1 MRTVQEIFDQAIRM
15 MDAQN
20 ESTGSTRTADTKEYE
35 LRTPDCLNRYINI
48 VYPYSDTYEPRTDG
62 KRTVHPRL
70 SAMTDE
76 VDMDDFICQSVLPPA
91 LIYEL
96 LREEN
101 PDVANACYAD
111 YEKALQMARATLP
124 SAEEAVE
131 DAYGGLEYVEFS
143 RWS

>member
-101 PDVANACYAD
+101 LKKIEDHIEEIGKLAASCGLSREDILEMVRF
-111 YEKALQMARATLP
+111 AL
-124 SAEEAVE
+124 EE
-131 DAYGGLEYVEFS
+131 
-143 RWS
+143 RT

>member
-48 VYPYSDTYEPRTDG
+48 VYPYSDTYEPWEGR
-62 KRTVHPRL
+62 RAVHPRL

-96 LREEN
+96 LREEQ
-101 PDVANACYAD
+101 PDVANACYQD
-111 YEKALQMARATLP
+111 YERALQ
-124 SAEEAVE
+124 EAKMTMPASVVDVE
-131 DAYGGLEYVEFS
+131 DAYGGLEYGEFS
-143 RWS
+143 RW

>member
-101 PDVANACYAD
+101 PDVANACYED
-111 YEKALQMARATLP
+111 Y
-124 SAEEAVE
+124 
-131 DAYGGLEYVEFS
+131 
-143 RWS
+143 

>member
-1 MRTVQEIFDQAIRM
+1 M
-15 MDAQN
+15 
-20 ESTGSTRTADTKEYE
+20 
-35 LRTPDCLNRYINI
+35 
-48 VYPYSDTYEPRTDG
+48 YPYSDTYEPRTDG

-101 PDVANACYAD
+101 PDVANACYGD

-131 DAYGGLEYVEFS
+131 DAYGGLEYGEFS

>member
-48 VYPYSDTYEPRTDG
+48 VYPYSDTYEPWEGR
-62 KRTVHPRL
+62 RAVHPRL

-96 LREEN
+96 LREEQ
-101 PDVANACYAD
+101 PDVANACYQD
-111 YEKALQMARATLP
+111 YERALQ
-124 SAEEAVE
+124 EAKMPASVVDVE
-131 DAYGGLEYVEFS
+131 DAYGGLEYGEFS
-143 RWS
+143 RW